1 METPQEP
8 LHPEVVRELEGDLR
22 AELHQVRAQMK
33 ELTHLHQRA
42 MAMRR
47 IVEHDPLTRERFTM
61 LHDNIDQYPGKMAEL
76 REQERLLTR
85 WLDRCRS
92 LLNENAA

>member
-1 METPQEP
+1 MDPQEP
-8 LHPEVVRELEGDLR
+8 VQRDALREVEGDLR

-33 ELTHLHQRA
+33 ELTHQHQRA
-42 MAMRR
+42 VAMRR
-47 IVEHDPLTRERFTM
+47 IFEHDPLTRERFTM

-85 WLDRCRS
+85 WLDRCRA
-92 LLNENAA
+92 LLSEDAA